1 MLVYYKSMDNSAI
14 HRIRNSNSSFSA
26 SPQHPIT
33 PCSYTLSSF
42 LELTNHNSSVNFTPP
57 QAVST
62 YLNIYTKITLVLTVH
77 ELEVDAEHVLVF
89 LFSVVL
95 EPHQQGHVQLPSHV
109 VPEEEVLGYAFEEEW
124 GVSRDLVEELLFHRL
139 DPSRFAVEARVHEL
153 AQDGEL
159 EFVHLVTA
167 VAVTMDDFREN
178 GLLFGGRRNGLEA
191 SA

>member
-62 YLNIYTKITLVLTVH
+62 YLNIYTKIT
-77 ELEVDAEHVLVF
+77 
-89 LFSVVL
+89 FSGL
-95 EPHQQGHVQLPSHV
+95 S
-109 VPEEEVLGYAFEEEW
+109 W
-124 GVSRDLVEELLFHRL
+124 RL
-139 DPSRFAVEARVHEL
+139 SIKNPPAMQERQKTWV
-153 AQDGEL
+153 
-159 EFVHLVTA
+159 
-167 VAVTMDDFREN
+167 
-178 GLLFGGRRNGLEA
+178 
-191 SA
+191 